1 MSKNSNIK
9 LIKIIADLAIFLEF
23 TSEEQ
28 LDADI
33 AVEMM
38 EHMAAELQ
46 LLDAEDRQNIVR
58 DFLVISAEYTGD
70 KSEFVKELPESFGL
84 I

>member
-9 LIKIIADLAIFLEF
+9 LIKIIVDLAIFLEF
-23 TSEEQ
+23 TSEDR
-28 LDADI
+28 LDADT

-38 EHMAAELQ
+38 EQMAAELQ
-46 LLDAEDRQNIVR
+46 LLDVEDRQDIARN
-58 DFLVISAEYTGD
+58 FLVISAEYNGD

>member
-1 MSKNSNIK
+1 LSKNNNIK

-38 EHMAAELQ
+38 EHIAGELQ
-46 LLDAEDRQNIVR
+46 LLAAEDRQDIVR
-58 DFLVISAEYTGD
+58 DFLVISAEYTEY
-70 KSEFVKELPESFGL
+70 KSKFVKELPESLGL

>member
-1 MSKNSNIK
+1 MNSHIK
-9 LIKIIADLAIFLEF
+9 LIKIIADFSIFLEF

-28 LDADI
+28 LDADT

-38 EHMAAELQ
+38 EQMAAELQ
-46 LLDAEDRQNIVR
+46 LLDAEDRQDIAI
-58 DFLVISAEYTGD
+58 DLLAISAEYTGD
-70 KSEFVKELPESFGL
+70 KSEFVKELPESLGL

>member
-23 TSEEQ
+23 TSEDR
-28 LDADI
+28 LDADT

-38 EHMAAELQ
+38 EQMAAELQ
-46 LLDAEDRQNIVR
+46 LLDAEDRQDIAK
-58 DFLVISAEYTGD
+58 DFLVISEEYTGD
-70 KSEFVKELPESFGL
+70 KSEFVKELPESLGL

>member
-23 TSEEQ
+23 TSEER
-28 LDADI
+28 LDADT

-38 EHMAAELQ
+38 EQMAAELQ
-46 LLDAEDRQNIVR
+46 LLDAEDRQDIVR

-70 KSEFVKELPESFGL
+70 KSEFVKELPESLGL